1 MCYNNV
7 VGGSEKNGVIST
19 KHAEGF
25 LTFPRAGAKV
35 EETKVTRKLY
45 SELMEQTEL
54 AILEGKL
61 TGYMTRDEARQFGA
75 TQRLRRRC

>member
-1 MCYNNV
+1 M
-7 VGGSEKNGVIST
+7 
-19 KHAEGF
+19 
-25 LTFPRAGAKV
+25 KV

-75 TQRLRRRC
+75 TQRAQTKVLKAMARDAVHAAYHGDFSKVKAMMDMVRR